1 MLEPCEGKPSC
12 TVLRGE
18 RGRNPSDLLDKEIHT
33 AVLMTYME
41 ERIGEIEIANNLKGF
56 QRLTAYVEKCQKK
69 CQQEVTLMYG
79 LEDVTHFGR
88 NLAIY
93 LLEKSHIVKEVNSA
107 LSYMERMSYPTM
119 RKNDTWDAQCVC
131 AVLMRRYEILPDADP
146 KDCARRSHLKRVGTA
161 QLNYNY

>member
-1 MLEPCEGKPSC
+1 MKKTDYLYIGMD
-12 TVLRGE
+12 VH
-18 RGRNPSDLLDKEIHT
+18 KETHT

-41 ERIGEIEIANNLKGF
+41 ERIGEIEIQNNLKGF

-69 CQQEVTLMYG
+69 EQHEKLTPLYG